1 MTPKEQNNLDA
12 RLMGAVFAGHTQVLK
27 VLLAAGAN
35 VHALDDLALRWAAY
49 YGRIKTVEVLAKHL
63 FAPESWRGKS
73 RAEIEAGATALYDK
87 IKKAYS
93 PSNPITTDRLRTAG
107 TILADS
113 ALTCWEQVRP
123 PPPKLTL
130 SPLPA
135 QPRPV

>member
-1 MTPKEQNNLDA
+1 
-12 RLMGAVFAGHTQVLK
+12 
-27 VLLAAGAN
+27 
-35 VHALDDLALRWAAY
+35 LALRWAAY

-135 QPRPV
+135 QPRPL